1 MFPAHVCTLNMTV
14 QILSYPVP
22 GSLCPVLDHDRPEF
36 VSLVVG
42 IKE

>member
-1 MFPAHVCTLNMTV
+1 MTV
-14 QILSYPVP
+14 QILSHPGP
-22 GSLCPVLDHDRPEF
+22 GSLCPLVLGHDRPEF